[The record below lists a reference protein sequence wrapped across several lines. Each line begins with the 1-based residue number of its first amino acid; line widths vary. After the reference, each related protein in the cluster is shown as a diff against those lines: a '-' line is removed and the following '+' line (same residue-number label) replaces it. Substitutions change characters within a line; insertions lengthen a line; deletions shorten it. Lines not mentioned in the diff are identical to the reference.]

1 MSDPFMLTIPR
12 RVPVSTSTVQ
22 VNSIPTPNEDIGG
35 GRAGTLL
42 PVALA
47 AASASAIFYSLGRLY
62 LRRYPRTSQAGETIN
77 SNDTTTAH
85 RKRTPK
91 DHSQTIPSVV
101 MGPSSPPKKASKNS
115 GNNMRRKGSPTDLHA
130 PARFEKLKEIGKG
143 AFGTVYIGRNT
154 KTGELIAIKEMAV
167 EDCAELEIE
176 YRLLEG
182 VGGHPNVVEVIGYE
196 VGKRHARLFLEW
208 VAGGS
213 LADVLKMR
221 RISEEGLLAN
231 YMRQLLSG
239 LQFLHENNLLHR
251 DIKPRNILVTHKGD
265 LKLTD
270 FGLSRHMASMGQQT
284 RCCGTPVYMSREC
297 MDGRFSV
304 GSDIWAVGATM
315 SEMITGR
322 LPWSHIDPV
331 IFNNQMALMLH
342 IAKFKGDVNH
352 HPVVPPAGTISDEC
366 RSFMLTCFAPNAA
379 DRGTCAELLNHPFL
393 LPSHSTTMVSTASAP
408 AFEGESC
415 GSPSMGMDVG
425 TRQSTYEGSER
436 STSETTDLE

>member
-1 MSDPFMLTIPR
+1 MLTIPR
-12 RVPVSTSTVQ
+12 RVPVAASTSQ
-22 VNSIPTPNEDIGG
+22 ASSAMPTSPSGDELGA
-35 GRAGTLL
+35 GRAGAYL

-47 AASASAIFYSLGRLY
+47 AASASAILYSLSRLY
-62 LRRYPRTSQAGETIN
+62 IRRNPRPSTAGETIP
-77 SNDTTTAH
+77 SNDTTAAH
-85 RKRTPK
+85 KKRSPK
-91 DHSQTIPSVV
+91 DHSQTVPSLV
-101 MGPSSPPKKASKNS
+101 MGPASPLKDRTNKGKS
-115 GNNMRRKGSPTDLHA
+115 NMRRKGSPTDHA

-167 EDCAELEIE
+167 EDCAELEVE

-213 LADVLKMR
+213 LADILKMR

-231 YMRQLLSG
+231 YIRQILTG
-239 LQFLHENNLLHR
+239 LQFLHESNLLHR
-251 DIKPRNILVTHKGD
+251 DIKPRNILVTHKGE

-270 FGLSRHMASMGQQT
+270 FGLSRHLASIGQQT
-284 RCCGTPVYMSREC
+284 RCCGTPVYMSPEC

-342 IAKFKGDVNH
+342 IAKYKGDINH
-352 HPVVPPAGTISDEC
+352 HPVVPPAGTVSDEC
-366 RSFMLTCFAPNAA
+366 RSFMLKCFAPNAE
-379 DRGTCAELLNHPFL
+379 DRGTCAELLSHPFL
-393 LPSHSTTMVSTASAP
+393 LPSHTTTMVSSSSP
-408 AFEGESC
+408 PVFEGESC
-415 GSPSMGMDVG
+415 GTPSLGMDVG
-425 TRQSTYEGSER
+425 TRQSTFDASDTS
-436 STSETTDLE
+436 STETE